1 MAAPPPASSKIR
13 LEIDLTIV
21 SAKHLK
27 NVNWRHGDLLPYAV
41 AWVDPRN
48 RFPTSVDSLG
58 GTKPVWSVRLPLS
71 LSLPRP
77 LSVVSSSSS
86 SPPSLSIDVLHAD
99 SAPISASSKPVN
111 PLVGSAILPLSD
123 APAGDS
129 PRLVT
134 LELRRPSGR
143 PQGKIKIKI
152 AVKEVQL
159 GSSPPDYAHPPPAAP
174 YSPSFPPPQ
183 PYLPPPSQS
192 PEFRGGYSSYQYAD
206 LAYLR
211 PNCHSGFYS
220 QPSPFPPPPPPPVAP
235 DYYGRA
241 GYASG
246 PSAPFDSS
254 PSSSSFY
261 GVDHAQKG
269 KGSKMGFG
277 TGLAVGAVAGTLGG
291 LALDEGIKYEEEKA
305 SERPEKEPAPRD
317 RYSEYHGD
325 Y

>member
-1 MAAPPPASSKIR
+1 MAAPPLPSSKVR

-41 AWVDPRN
+41 AWVDARN
-48 RFPTSVDSLG
+48 RFPTSVDSFG
-58 GTKPVWSVRLPLS
+58 GTKPVWNVRLPLS

-86 SPPSLSIDVLHAD
+86 SPPSISIDVLHAD
-99 SAPISASSKPVN
+99 PAPSSASSKPVN
-111 PLVGSAILPLSD
+111 HLVGSAILPLSD
-123 APAGDS
+123 APIGDS
-129 PRLVT
+129 PRLLT
-134 LELRRPSGR
+134 LELHRPSGR

-159 GSSPPDYAHPPPAAP
+159 ASCQPDYAHPPPASP
-174 YSPSFPPPQ
+174 YSPPFPPPQ
-183 PYLPPPSQS
+183 PYLPSLTQS
-192 PEFRGGYSSYQYAD
+192 SEFCGGYSPYQYAD
-206 LAYLR
+206 IAYPR
-211 PNCHSGFYS
+211 PNYHSGFYS
-220 QPSPFPPPPPPPVAP
+220 QPSPFPPPPPPPVAA
-235 DYYGRA
+235 DYCGRA

-254 PSSSSFY
+254 PPSSSFY
-261 GVDHAQKG
+261 GVDQAQKG

-277 TGLAVGAVAGTLGG
+277 PGLAVGTVAGTLGG
-291 LALDEGIKYEEEKA
+291 LSLDEGIKYEEQKA
-305 SERPEKEPAPRD
+305 SERPEKEPQPRD